1 MYSMLAAFA
10 TEVIIV
16 EGTVEGERVLV
27 RKTHDR
33 QTVSDV
39 LLLYTTL
46 DSFALPPH
54 S

>member
-10 TEVIIV
+10 TEVII
-16 EGTVEGERVLV
+16 VEGERVLV